1 MKAECMYLTS
11 PLEWNQFNPNIFN
24 GQYYNSTKQIPL
36 TDLHMKRLF
45 LSSLPPENDSS
56 TKHIINYW
64 LINGGDGG
72 SQFAMEKFGVSMLEE
87 IILNNYHKIYSNAHP
102 IMYLFQYRP

>member
-45 LSSLPPENDSS
+45 LSSL
-56 TKHIINYW
+56 
-64 LINGGDGG
+64 
-72 SQFAMEKFGVSMLEE
+72 
-87 IILNNYHKIYSNAHP
+87 
-102 IMYLFQYRP
+102 

>member
-72 SQFAMEKFGVSMLEE
+72 SQLAMGK
-87 IILNNYHKIYSNAHP
+87 
-102 IMYLFQYRP
+102 